1 VIEVQKCYSQSALD
15 LICLVS
21 MYVEEII
28 VRYIFTMAQS
38 RDLNGFNLTDDRYR
52 ESKNL
57 LDVNDPIKS
66 GLV

>member
-1 VIEVQKCYSQSALD
+1 
-15 LICLVS
+15 

-28 VRYIFTMAQS
+28 ARYSFTMAQS